1 MKKTLIDRLVEV
13 IGNKEMTVP
22 QIREIITDKT
32 SAHITN
38 ELRRSNKFKWVRR
51 ATWAVSNE
59 VEATPNKNTVE
70 AASKKNER
78 KFVRVA
84 KPVAK
89 NVSPIMNVL
98 SAQEKEIQGQIR
110 NLQAELVKIEKT
122 KKIYS

>member
-1 MKKTLIDRLVEV
+1 MTKTLIDRLVEV

-38 ELRRSNKFKWVRR
+38 ELRRSNKFNLVKR

-59 VEATPNKNTVE
+59 VEAVE
-70 AASKKNER
+70 AAPKKKNER

-84 KPVAK
+84 KNTVVK